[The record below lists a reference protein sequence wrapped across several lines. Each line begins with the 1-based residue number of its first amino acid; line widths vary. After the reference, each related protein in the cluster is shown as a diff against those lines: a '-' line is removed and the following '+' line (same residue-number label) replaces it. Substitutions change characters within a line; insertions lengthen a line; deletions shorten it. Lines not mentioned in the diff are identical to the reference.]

1 MIKEDLPRVFL
12 EFHIIKGINQ
22 STNTT
27 FIALVLKKRQT
38 DKISNLR
45 LISLVTS
52 LYKTIVKLFLG
63 MSKELLL
70 RGDKFIVNQMVDE
83 KRHSGDKGTVLKIDF
98 EKVYN
103 HVD

>member
-38 DKISNLR
+38 NKISNLR

-63 MSKELLL
+63 
-70 RGDKFIVNQMVDE
+70 
-83 KRHSGDKGTVLKIDF
+83 
-98 EKVYN
+98 
-103 HVD
+103 HVQRAFVEGRQIYCQSNGG